1 VRLSSLSFL
10 IEEAAKN
17 VKRNG
22 LMSLAALSTVAISMA
37 VLGGA
42 LFTLFRLHQ
51 FAEAQPRQ
59 FEMQVFLK
67 EDSSRDDVMDV
78 KRRIQRL
85 PGVTHVTLF
94 SKEQA
99 LAEMQQR
106 DREGGTEISA
116 ALDNA
121 NPLPDRLDVRLEDPR
136 DTRMISAA
144 VKDAEHFPEVHRV
157 QDAQSTLDMIF
168 SLQIV
173 VRNVGL
179 AAAALL
185 FLATSFVIQN
195 TIRLTVFAR
204 RREIR
209 VMQLVGATPG
219 FIRMP
224 LVLEGVFYG
233 ITGALI
239 ATAVV
244 VFVIIQVSNYAGKF
258 VSPLAQNMP
267 PPVGFG
273 FVVAVQVTLGAIIGL
288 IGSLLSIRRFLK
300 KV

>member
-1 VRLSSLSFL
+1 M
-10 IEEAAKN
+10 N
-17 VKRNG
+17 VKR
-22 LMSLAALSTVAISMA
+22 
-37 VLGGA
+37 
-42 LFTLFRLHQ
+42 Q
-51 FAEAQPRQ
+51 
-59 FEMQVFLK
+59 
-67 EDSSRDDVMDV
+67 
-78 KRRIQRL
+78 IQRL
-85 PGVTHVTLF
+85 PGVAHVTLF
-94 SKEQA
+94 TKEQA

-106 DREGGTEISA
+106 DKESETQISA
-116 ALDNA
+116 ALENA
-121 NPLPDRLDVRLEDPR
+121 NPLPDRLDVRLEDPK
-136 DTRMISAA
+136 DTKNISA
-144 VKDAEHFPEVHRV
+144 VIRDKDRFKDVHRV
-157 QDAQSTLDMIF
+157 QDAQATLDMIF
-168 SLQIV
+168 SLQRV

-179 AAAALL
+179 AAAILL

-209 VMQLVGATPG
+209 VMQLVGATAG

-233 ITGALI
+233 IVGSLI

-258 VSPLAQNMP
+258 VSPLAQNLHP
-267 PPVGFG
+267 PIGFG
-273 FVVAVQVTLGAIIGL
+273 SVVGVQVGLGAIIGL